1 MFNPLL
7 SNVEEL
13 KDSELEAR
21 ILDLGKKYH
30 IAARFG
36 QGAVC
41 DQISGILQHLK
52 LEQERRRQASLK
64 STSDSSKN
72 LDDLINIG

>member
-13 KDSELEAR
+13 KDSELEHR

-30 IAARFG
+30 MAAKFG

-41 DQISGILQHLK
+41 DQISVILQHYK
-52 LEQERRRQASLK
+52 LEQERRRQLSLK